1 MKPILFLNFILI
13 IKITQNIQYFPKTH
27 SSSQKNL
34 PTQFQEQINKI
45 ST

>member
-1 MKPILFLNFILI
+1 MIPILFLNFFLI
-13 IKITQNIQYFPKTH
+13 IKITQNIQDFPKT